1 MKNLTKYIKE
11 SIFDIDDNIDKVSD
25 VVACKKWVD
34 TFEATNDFKSSIS
47 EFISDLEKAGTK
59 FTKKPIPNT
68 YMVYYKKMND
78 NSLYNWYIKFIIPN
92 DKTSW
97 KSALIGRT
105 GRVLGRKFKYVY
117 LNNTTSDISII
128 ERDIKKD
135 GAYVLPEK
143 YYKMIDIIRERSKY
157 VKESVFDEEDIMSD
171 IDNKAEILKW
181 FKKLTTNNVNDLEEA
196 IPGFIKAIKKNKA
209 KQVSSVNKMDY
220 NSNYI
225 VINELKQKKDYDV
238 RIIIYFLKRGENNYS
253 WKGWR
258 IILLDNHIHAP
269 VSTCRK
275 MPYSTDKLDF
285 AWDTRNY
292 YVTMKKIY
300 TFPKEWEYILDLIE
314 QNATS

>member
-25 VVACKKWVD
+25 VVTCKKWVD
-34 TFEATNDFKSSIS
+34 TFEITNDFKSSIS
-47 EFISDLEKAGTK
+47 EFISDLEKAGAK
-59 FTKKPIPNT
+59 FTKKPISNT

-105 GRVLGRKFKYVY
+105 GRVLGRKIKYVY
-117 LNNTTSDISII
+117 SDTTTSDISII
-128 ERDIKKD
+128 KRDIKKD

-181 FKKLTTNNVNDLEEA
+181 FKELTTNNIKDLEEA

-209 KQVSSVNKMDY
+209 KQVSSINKMDY
-220 NSNYI
+220 DSNYI
-225 VINELKQKKDYDV
+225 VINELEEKEGHSV
-238 RIIIYFLKRGENNYS
+238 RITIYFLKAGQNDHS
-253 WKGWR
+253 WKSWR
-258 IILLDNHIHAP
+258 IRLSDNHIHDP
-269 VSTCRK
+269 VSKCVK
-275 MPYSTDKLDF
+275 LAYPADKLDF
-285 AWDTRNY
+285 VWDTRNY
-292 YVTMKKIY
+292 YVNMKKIY
-300 TFPKEWEYILDLIE
+300 TFPKEWEYIINLIE
-314 QNATS
+314 QNAGY